1 MFSLEEIDSIV
12 EKGILTLNL
21 KGDPVELYDP
31 IEYIISIG
39 GKRLRPKMSLMT
51 FNLFSDKIDN
61 TILYPA
67 LAMEIFHGFTLIHDD
82 IMDDAPL
89 RRSQITVHKR
99 WNNNVAILAGDVMC
113 IKSYQYISQCP
124 PQYLKKL
131 LVIFSRTAA
140 QVCEG
145 QQIDMNFESAPYIT
159 LEDYTDMIGLKT
171 AVLIACSAKLGAI
184 IAGADD
190 KIADSLYN
198 YGYQL
203 GLAFQIKDDYL
214 DSYGNTQ
221 TFGKAIGGDI
231 LCNKKTWLMVE
242 ALKRADINEKE
253 ELYSILKGPEIDPK
267 GKISRVLFLYNKLGV
282 KEAAEKA
289 VIEYHRK
296 ANLFINE
303 TDFTKQQRQQ
313 LFSFADTLLTREK

>member
-1 MFSLEEIDSIV
+1 MFTLQEIDSIV

-21 KGDPVELYDP
+21 KGEPNELYDP

-39 GKRLRPKMSLMT
+39 GKRIRPKMSLMT
-51 FNLFSDKIDN
+51 YNLFSDKIDN
-61 TILYPA
+61 SILFPA

-99 WNNNVAILAGDVMC
+99 WNNNIAILSGDVMC

-131 LVIFSRTAA
+131 LAIFSRTAA

-145 QQIDMNFESAPYIT
+145 QQIDMNFEAAPYIT
-159 LEDYTDMIGLKT
+159 LDDYIDMIGLKT

-190 KIADSLYN
+190 KTADSLYN

-242 ALKRADINEKE
+242 TIKRADIIEKK
-253 ELYSILKGPEIDPK
+253 ELDSIFKDGSLEPK
-267 GKISRVLFLYNKLGV
+267 EKISKVLAIYNKLGV
-282 KEAAEKA
+282 KEAAENA

-296 ANLFINE
+296 ANLSAME
-303 TDFTKQQRQQ
+303 TSLTEQQKQQ
-313 LFSFADTLLTREK
+313 LLSFADSLINRNK

>member
-1 MFSLEEIDSIV
+1 MFTLQEIDSIV

-21 KGDPVELYDP
+21 KGEPSELYDP

-39 GKRLRPKMSLMT
+39 GKRIRPKMSLMT
-51 FNLFSDKIDN
+51 YNLFSDKIDN
-61 TILYPA
+61 SILFPA

-99 WNNNVAILAGDVMC
+99 WNNNIAILSGDVMC

-124 PQYLKKL
+124 PQHLKKL
-131 LVIFSRTAA
+131 LAIFSRTAA

-145 QQIDMNFESAPYIT
+145 QQIDMNFEASPYIT
-159 LEDYTDMIGLKT
+159 LDDYIGMIGLKT

-190 KIADSLYN
+190 KTADSLYN

-203 GLAFQIKDDYL
+203 GLAFQIMDDYL

-242 ALKRADINEKE
+242 TIKRADMNDKKE
-253 ELYSILKGPEIDPK
+253 LDAILKDATAEPK
-267 GKISRVLFLYNKLGV
+267 VKISKVLAIYNKLGV
-282 KEAAEKA
+282 KEATEEA

-296 ANLFINE
+296 ANLSVME
-303 TDFTKQQRQQ
+303 TNLTEQQKQQ
-313 LFSFADTLLTREK
+313 LFSFADSLINRNK

>member
-1 MFSLEEIDSIV
+1 MFTLQEIDSIV

-21 KGDPVELYDP
+21 KGEPNELYDP

-39 GKRLRPKMSLMT
+39 GKRIRPKMSLMT
-51 FNLFSDKIDN
+51 YNLFSDKIDN
-61 TILYPA
+61 SILFPA

-89 RRSQITVHKR
+89 RRGQITVHKR
-99 WNNNVAILAGDVMC
+99 WNNNVAILSGDVMC

-131 LVIFSRTAA
+131 LAIFSRTAA

-145 QQIDMNFESAPYIT
+145 QQIDMNFEAAPYIT
-159 LEDYTDMIGLKT
+159 LDDYIDMIGLKT

-190 KIADSLYN
+190 KTADALYN

-242 ALKRADINEKE
+242 AIKRADSSDKKE
-253 ELYSILKGPEIDPK
+253 LDSILKDESIEPK
-267 GKISRVLFLYNKLGV
+267 TKISKVLGIYNRLGL

-296 ANLFINE
+296 ANLSVME
-303 TDFTKQQRQQ
+303 TNLTEQQKQQV
-313 LFSFADTLLTREK
+313 FSFADSLINRNK

>member
-1 MFSLEEIDSIV
+1 MFTLQEIDSIV

-21 KGDPVELYDP
+21 KGEPNELYDP

-39 GKRLRPKMSLMT
+39 GKRIRPKMSLMT
-51 FNLFSDKIDN
+51 YNLFSDKIDN
-61 TILYPA
+61 SILFPA

-82 IMDDAPL
+82 IMDGASL
-89 RRSQITVHKR
+89 RRGQITVHKR
-99 WNNNVAILAGDVMC
+99 WNNNIAILSGDVMC

-131 LVIFSRTAA
+131 LAIFSRTAA

-145 QQIDMNFESAPYIT
+145 QQIDMNFEASPYIT
-159 LEDYTDMIGLKT
+159 LDDYIDMIGLKT

-190 KIADSLYN
+190 KTADSLYN
-198 YGYQL
+198 FGYQL
-203 GLAFQIKDDYL
+203 GLAFQIMDDYL

-242 ALKRADINEKE
+242 TIKRAGITEKK
-253 ELYSILKGPEIDPK
+253 ELDSILKDTSLEPK
-267 GKISRVLFLYNKLGV
+267 TKISGVLAIYDKLGV

-296 ANLFINE
+296 ANLSVME
-303 TDFTKQQRQQ
+303 ASLTEQQKQQI
-313 LFSFADTLLTREK
+313 FSFADSLINRNK